1 MPYLD
6 INNSTIPSSDQGKV
20 EINTKSRK
28 AAKGRGG
35 DQIFK
40 KDR

>member
-6 INNSTIPSSDQGKV
+6 INNSTMPSSDQGKV

-35 DQIFK
+35 GPNI
-40 KDR
+40 